1 MQIAVT
7 ISDEKVDE
15 IDGLVPSLFRSR
27 AEVVRVAV
35 DELLRSHRRRVV
47 DAQYRAGLDA
57 AANDPGPSDPG
68 PSDPGPSDPGPRT
81 LGAGDPEPLGWA
93 DIPW

>member
-35 DELLRSHRRRVV
+35 DDLLRSHRRRVV
-47 DAQYRAGLDA
+47 DAQYRAGLEA

-68 PSDPGPSDPGPRT
+68 PNDPGPRT
-81 LGAGDPEPLGWA
+81 LAAGDPEPLGWA

>member
-35 DELLRSHRRRVV
+35 DELLRAHRRRVV

-57 AANDPGPSDPG
+57 AANDPGS
-68 PSDPGPSDPGPRT
+68 SDPGPRT